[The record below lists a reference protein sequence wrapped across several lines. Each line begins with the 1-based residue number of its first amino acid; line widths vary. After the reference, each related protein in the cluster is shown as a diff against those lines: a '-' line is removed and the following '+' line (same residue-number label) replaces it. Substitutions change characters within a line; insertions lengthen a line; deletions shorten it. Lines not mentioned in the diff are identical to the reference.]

1 MIIISVAISHAELAY
16 HILDILMHSPGRDI
30 FQAFSIGRHW
40 KIFGTIVPIAL
51 LITRNI
57 TTYELIR
64 EMVAVN
70 IRRYRKSIDIF
81 AKQRADL

>member
-1 MIIISVAISHAELAY
+1 MIIASVAISHAELAY

-40 KIFGTIVPIAL
+40 KILGKIVPIAL
-51 LITRNI
+51 LITMNI
-57 TTYELIR
+57 TTYALIR
-64 EMVAVN
+64 KMRAVK
-70 IRRYRKSIDIF
+70 IRRYRQSIDIF